1 MEIELSVVLLN
12 YNSFELLGKSL
23 LEVINHIP
31 PEGVEVVVVD
41 NGSTDEQ
48 FLNNFEWWKKAT
60 LSKPVRFVKIP
71 ENRGFGGGMN
81 YGVLTARGKNILL
94 LSNDVMVKDINLF
107 KDVINLCD
115 GNDKVLIGGRII
127 DWDSGWNTFEA
138 TARFYTI
145 PYCEGYALAMSKKA
159 WEELGGFDE
168 EYCPYDYEDMDLS
181 MTAMQHNFMLVQLD
195 HEYMFH
201 MSGQT
206 IKEDREKRVEITR
219 RNREYFKKKWEKLMP
234 EILDDTWK
242 K

>member
-23 LEVINHIP
+23 LEVINHLP

-41 NGSTDEQ
+41 NGSTDEN
-48 FLNNFEWWKKAT
+48 FKANFEWWKKST
-60 LSKPVRFVKIP
+60 LSKPVQYIKIP

-81 YGVLTARGKNILL
+81 YGVLAARGKNLLL
-94 LSNDVMVKDINLF
+94 LSNDVIVKDGNLF
-107 KDVINLCD
+107 KDIINLCA
-115 GNDKVLIGGRII
+115 GNDKILIGGRIL
-127 DWDSGWNTFEA
+127 DWDTGWNVFGK
-138 TARFYTI
+138 YTI
-145 PYCEGYALAMSKKA
+145 PYCEGYALGMSKKA
-159 WEELGGFDE
+159 FEDLGGFDE

-181 MTAMQHNFMLVQLD
+181 MTAMQQDFMLVQLD
-195 HEYMFH
+195 PEYMFH

-206 IKEDREKRVEITR
+206 IKEDREKRIEITR

-234 EILDDTWK
+234 EILDETWK